1 MIAMMMVGM
10 ATVGGGGCEAGEM
23 LPLLKRHEIQME
35 AISRKR
41 GETIAGRAVA

>member
-1 MIAMMMVGM
+1 MGSARSVFRLDVDVD
-10 ATVGGGGCEAGEM
+10 AREQVCE
-23 LPLLKRHEIQME
+23 LPLAEHDRRVE